1 MLNKSFQILYKC
13 NILFINKYSTF
24 SLYLRNITYLYRKG
38 GNVIK
43 LTKRQAEIL
52 QIVKE
57 SGPITGKQ
65 IAEKLSLTRAA
76 LRPDLAILTMAGN
89 LDARPRVGYYFN
101 HNYETKLQAEKFL
114 HQKVNDYKAHP
125 IVVEKSTSVYDAIV
139 QLFLE
144 DVGTLYAVDGNSHL
158 AGVISRKDLLRTA
171 IGNQNLHELP
181 VSVIMTRMPNIIT
194 IHPEETLLEAAKKM
208 IHNHIDSLPVVKEI
222 DPEKHTYLII
232 GRITKTTITRAYLEI
247 MEQKSV

>member
-1 MLNKSFQILYKC
+1 MI
-13 NILFINKYSTF
+13 
-24 SLYLRNITYLYRKG
+24 
-38 GNVIK
+38 VIK

-52 QIVKE
+52 EIVKQ
-57 SGPITGKQ
+57 SGPITGQQ

-89 LDARPRVGYYFN
+89 LDARPRVGYFFN
-101 HNYETKLQAEKFL
+101 HNYEVKLQAEKFL

-144 DVGTLYAVDGNSHL
+144 DVGTLYAVDVNGYL
-158 AGVISRKDLLRTA
+158 AGVISRKDLLRAA
-171 IGNQNLHELP
+171 IGNRDLNDLP

-194 IHPEETLLEAAKKM
+194 IFPEETLLEAAKKM
-208 IHNHIDSLPVVKEI
+208 IHNHIDSLPVVKEM
-222 DPEKHTYLII
+222 DTEKHTYLIV

-247 MEQKSV
+247 MEQKTV

>member
-1 MLNKSFQILYKC
+1 M
-13 NILFINKYSTF
+13 
-24 SLYLRNITYLYRKG
+24 
-38 GNVIK
+38 IK
-43 LTKRQAEIL
+43 LTKRQDEIL
-52 QIVKE
+52 QIVKQN
-57 SGPITGKQ
+57 GPITGKE

-76 LRPDLAILTMAGN
+76 LRPDLAILTMSGN

-101 HNYETKLQAEKFL
+101 DNYEVKQQAKKFI

-144 DVGTLYAVDGNSHL
+144 DVGTLYAVDTEGLL
-158 AGVISRKDLLRTA
+158 AGVISRKDLLRA
-171 IGNQNLHELP
+171 SLGNKNLNDLP

-194 IHPEETLLEAAKKM
+194 IEPEETLLEAAKKM
-208 IHNHIDSLPVVKEI
+208 IHNHIDSLPVVKVE
-222 DPEKHTYLII
+222 DQLKNTYLLV

-247 MEQKSV
+247 MEEKTD